1 MYNVYKHTFLLF
13 LEVLVMEMMLI
24 GKKYYERVTQ
34 PIITKASWEQYLK
47 LIHDSIVNDYSLRF
61 TTYSGGYEHHVSGKC
76 YLFNESLK
84 TILVSGIIVRDTEII
99 SIERL

>member
-1 MYNVYKHTFLLF
+1 
-13 LEVLVMEMMLI
+13 MEAILI
-24 GKKYYERVTQ
+24 GKKYYERVVQ
-34 PIITKASWEQYLK
+34 PIISTEHWEQYLK
-47 LIHDSIVNDYSLRF
+47 LIHDFIENDYSLRF

>member
-1 MYNVYKHTFLLF
+1 MCRILLNVQNFRNVGCT
-13 LEVLVMEMMLI
+13 
-24 GKKYYERVTQ
+24 
-34 PIITKASWEQYLK
+34 P
-47 LIHDSIVNDYSLRF
+47 
-61 TTYSGGYEHHVSGKC
+61 YSGGYEHHVSGKC

>member
-1 MYNVYKHTFLLF
+1 MFLLF
-13 LEVLVMEMMLI
+13 LGVLAMEKLLI
-24 GKKYYERVTQ
+24 EKKYDERVTQ
-34 PIITKASWEQYLK
+34 PIITNERWEQYLK
-47 LIHDSIVNDYSLRF
+47 LIHDSIDNDYSLRF

-84 TILVSGIIVRDTEII
+84 TILVNGIIVRDIEIL

>member
-1 MYNVYKHTFLLF
+1 MFLLF
-13 LEVLVMEMMLI
+13 LEVLAMETMLI
-24 GKKYYERVTQ
+24 GKKYYERVTL